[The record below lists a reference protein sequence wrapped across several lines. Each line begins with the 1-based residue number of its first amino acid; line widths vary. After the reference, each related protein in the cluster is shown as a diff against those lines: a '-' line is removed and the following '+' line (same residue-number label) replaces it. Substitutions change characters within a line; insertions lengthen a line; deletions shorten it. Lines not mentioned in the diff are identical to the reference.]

1 MTDTALHTQRRH
13 PMRVVIRRT
22 GLTADVLRAWERRY
36 GVVAPERSEGGQR
49 LYSDEEIERLSLLR
63 RATGAGR
70 NISQIAS
77 LSLPELEALVAED
90 ESVLAREKVVPG
102 SSAQA
107 EYYFEAA
114 LQAIQRLDGAELE
127 ALLRRA
133 AMQLSSETTIDE
145 VLIPLLHELGESWH
159 RGEITPAHEHL
170 GTAAIRRVLSWISGS
185 AIVSHYAPT
194 ALIATPANQRHELG
208 AKVAA
213 TTASTEGWRVAYLGC
228 DLPADAIASAAV
240 QSGAAL
246 VVLSM
251 IFPVDDPNL
260 VPEVVRIR
268 QLVPPQ
274 VPVVAGGAAAIAHE
288 SELARH
294 GVRVMPDLQHLRVIL
309 RSLNPASAAR

>member
-1 MTDTALHTQRRH
+1 
-13 PMRVVIRRT
+13 MRVVIRRT
-22 GLTADVLRAWERRY
+22 GLTADLLRAWERRY

-63 RATGAGR
+63 RATVAGR
-70 NISQIAS
+70 NISQIAN
-77 LSLPELEALVAED
+77 LGRPELEALVAED
-90 ESVLAREKVVPG
+90 ESVLAKERVPPE

-107 EYYFEAA
+107 AWYFEAA
-114 LQAIQRLDGAELE
+114 RQAIQRLDGAELE
-127 ALLRRA
+127 ALVRRA

-145 VLIPLLHELGESWH
+145 VLIPLLHDLGESWH

-194 ALIATPANQRHELG
+194 VLVATPANQRHELG
-208 AKVAA
+208 AKIAA
-213 TTASTEGWRVAYLGC
+213 TTASTEGWRVTYLGC

-246 VVLSM
+246 VALSM

-268 QLVPPQ
+268 QLLPPQ
-274 VPVVAGGAAAIAHE
+274 VPLVAGGGAAIAHQT
-288 SELARH
+288 ELARH
-294 GVRVMPDLQHLRVIL
+294 GVRVAPDLQHLRVML
-309 RSLNPASAAR
+309 RSLNPATAAR